1 MNTLIL
7 KTRHEWISSKASV
20 NVVYIQLLALGSSYE
35 TLVKK
40 KDSVSQGSY
49 NYEREIVRD
58 FILPPILTEGI
69 TTTFEDIPYAKRSS
83 WNFFSSYLKL

>member
-1 MNTLIL
+1 MNGYRPKHPLMLFIFSYLLWFIL
-7 KTRHEWISSKASV
+7 CK
-20 NVVYIQLLALGSSYE
+20 
-35 TLVKK
+35 KK

-69 TTTFEDIPYAKRSS
+69 TTTFEDIPYATRSS
-83 WNFFSSYLKL
+83 WNFCSSYLKL